1 MTKKFNSHDLLIIA
15 ILILLSVVVWIGT
28 SAYHAFT
35 SKKKTIVAKSI
46 LEKLDPRLNGT
57 IIDTLAEKRH
67 LEKEQLIKILS
78 EIELVPIITP
88 MPTPTPSLS
97 PLPSPSPSVSMS
109 PTLINSSP

>member
-1 MTKKFNSHDLLIIA
+1 MTKKFNSHDLLVIA
-15 ILILLSVVVWIGT
+15 ILILLSVVVWIST

-46 LEKLDPRLNGT
+46 LEKLDPRLNEA

-78 EIELVPIITP
+78 EVELVPTITP
-88 MPTPTPSLS
+88 TLMPTLS
-97 PLPSPSPSVSMS
+97 PLPSPSLPASAS
-109 PTLINSSP
+109 PTPINSSP